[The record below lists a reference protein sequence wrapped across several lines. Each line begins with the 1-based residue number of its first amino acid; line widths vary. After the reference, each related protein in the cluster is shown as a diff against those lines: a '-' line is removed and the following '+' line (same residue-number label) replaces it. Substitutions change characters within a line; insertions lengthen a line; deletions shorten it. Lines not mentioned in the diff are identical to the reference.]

1 MENKI
6 KVLMIGPARNVKG
19 GMTSVVNSYFE
30 YGLDK
35 KVDLK
40 YIETVN
46 DKNVISKLFK
56 IIKGYIEFRRN
67 VKKFEII
74 HIHMASRRSTFRK
87 GKYVKIAKKYNKRV
101 ILHIHGAEFKIFY
114 NDECNANQK
123 KYITNVLNLADKII
137 VLSEEWKEFFSNLVN
152 KDKIE
157 VIYNAILIPENFDK
171 NLDDEKILFL
181 GRFGKRKGIYDL
193 ISVLEKLCIK
203 YPDLTLYAGGDG
215 EVDNVKQ
222 IINEKNLEKN
232 IKILG
237 WVKGKEKENL
247 LKESTFYILPSYN
260 EGMPMSVIEG
270 MAYKNVTITTNV
282 GGIPKMITN
291 MQNGVLINPGDTESL
306 YKYLDKLLQDKEL
319 RIKLSEN
326 ARKTTEEKF
335 NIKNNIKKLIEVYKN
350 E

>member
-1 MENKI
+1 MEKL
-6 KVLMIGPARNVKG
+6 KVLMIGPAKSVKG
-19 GMTSVVNSYFE
+19 GMTSVVDNYFK

-35 KVDLK
+35 EVDLK

-46 DKNVISKLFK
+46 DKNKVLKLLK
-56 IIKGYIEFRRN
+56 IIKGYVEYISN
-67 VKKFEII
+67 IKKYDVI

-87 GKYVKIAKKYNKRV
+87 GKYIRIAKRYGKRI

-114 NDECNANQK
+114 NNECNKNQK
-123 KYITNVLNLADKII
+123 KYIIDTLNMTDKII
-137 VLSEEWKEFFSNLVN
+137 VLSEEWKDFFSKLVDKN
-152 KDKIE
+152 KIE
-157 VIYNAILIPENFDK
+157 VIYNAILIPDNFEK
-171 NLDDEKILFL
+171 NLDTKRILFL

-193 ISVLEKLCIK
+193 IKVLEKLCVK
-203 YPDLTLYAGGDG
+203 YSDLTLYAGGDG
-215 EVDNVKQ
+215 EIEKVRQ
-222 IINEKNLEKN
+222 IVNEKKLGNN

-237 WVKGKEKENL
+237 WVNGEEKEKL
-247 LKESTFYILPSYN
+247 LKESSFYILPSYN

-270 MAYKNVTITTNV
+270 MAYKNVTVSTNV
-282 GGIPKMITN
+282 GGIPKVITN
-291 MQNGVLINPGDTESL
+291 MQNGILINPGDTESL
-306 YKYLDKLLQDKEL
+306 YRYLDELLQDKEL

>member
-1 MENKI
+1 MEKL
-6 KVLMIGPARNVKG
+6 KVLMIGPARSVKG
-19 GMTSVVNSYFE
+19 GMTSVVDNYFK

-35 KVDLK
+35 EVDLK

-46 DKNVISKLFK
+46 DKNKVLKLLK
-56 IIKGYIEFRRN
+56 IIKGYVEYISN
-67 VKKFEII
+67 IKKYDVI

-87 GKYVKIAKKYNKRV
+87 GKYIRIAKRYGKKI

-114 NDECNANQK
+114 NNECNNNQK
-123 KYITNVLNLADKII
+123 KYIIDTLNMADKII
-137 VLSEEWKEFFSNLVN
+137 VLSEEWKDFFSKLVDKN
-152 KDKIE
+152 KIE
-157 VIYNAILIPENFDK
+157 VIYNAILIPDNFEK
-171 NLDDEKILFL
+171 NLDTKRILFL

-193 ISVLEKLCIK
+193 IKVLEELCVK

-215 EVDNVKQ
+215 EIEKVRQ
-222 IINEKNLEKN
+222 IVNEKNLENN

-237 WVKGKEKENL
+237 WVSGEEKEKL
-247 LKESTFYILPSYN
+247 LKESSFYILPSYN

-270 MAYKNVTITTNV
+270 MAYKNVTVSTNV
-282 GGIPKMITN
+282 GGIPKVITN
-291 MQNGVLINPGDTESL
+291 MQNGILINPGDTESL
-306 YKYLDKLLQDKEL
+306 YRYLDELLQDKEL

>member
-1 MENKI
+1 MEKL
-6 KVLMIGPARNVKG
+6 KVLMIGPARSVKG
-19 GMTSVVNSYFE
+19 GMTSVVDNYFK

-35 KVDLK
+35 EVDLK

-46 DKNVISKLFK
+46 DKNKVLKLSK
-56 IIKGYIEFRRN
+56 IIKGYIEYISN
-67 VKKFEII
+67 IKKYDVI

-87 GKYVKIAKKYNKRV
+87 GKYIRIAKRYEKKI

-114 NDECNANQK
+114 NNECNNNQK
-123 KYITNVLNLADKII
+123 KYIIDTLNMADKII
-137 VLSEEWKEFFSNLVN
+137 VLSEEWKDFFSKLVD

-157 VIYNAILIPENFDK
+157 VIYNAILIPDNFEK
-171 NLDDEKILFL
+171 NLDTKRILFL

-193 ISVLEKLCIK
+193 IKVLEKLCVK

-215 EVDNVKQ
+215 EIEKVRQ
-222 IINEKNLEKN
+222 IVNEKKLGNN

-237 WVKGKEKENL
+237 WVNGEEKEKL
-247 LKESTFYILPSYN
+247 LKESSFYILPSYN

-270 MAYKNVTITTNV
+270 MAYKNVTVSTNV
-282 GGIPKMITN
+282 GGIPKVITN
-291 MQNGVLINPGDTESL
+291 MQNGILINPGDTESL
-306 YKYLDKLLQDKEL
+306 YRYLDELLQDKEL

>member
-1 MENKI
+1 MEKL
-6 KVLMIGPARNVKG
+6 KVLMIGPAKSVKG
-19 GMTSVVNSYFE
+19 GMTSVVDNYFK

-35 KVDLK
+35 EVDLK

-46 DKNVISKLFK
+46 DKNKVLKLLK
-56 IIKGYIEFRRN
+56 IIKGYVEYISN
-67 VKKFEII
+67 IKKYDVI

-87 GKYVKIAKKYNKRV
+87 GKYIRIAKRYGKRI

-114 NDECNANQK
+114 NNECNKNQK
-123 KYITNVLNLADKII
+123 KYIIDTLNMTDKII
-137 VLSEEWKEFFSNLVN
+137 VLSEEWKDFFSKLVDKN
-152 KDKIE
+152 KIE
-157 VIYNAILIPENFDK
+157 VIYNAILIPDNFEK
-171 NLDDEKILFL
+171 NLDTKRILFL

-193 ISVLEKLCIK
+193 IKVLEKLCVK
-203 YPDLTLYAGGDG
+203 YSDLTLYAGGDG
-215 EVDNVKQ
+215 EIEKVRQ
-222 IINEKNLEKN
+222 IVNEKKLGNN

-237 WVKGKEKENL
+237 WVNGEEKEIL
-247 LKESTFYILPSYN
+247 LKESSFYILPSYN

-270 MAYKNVTITTNV
+270 MAYKNVTVSTNV
-282 GGIPKMITN
+282 GGIPKVITN
-291 MQNGVLINPGDTESL
+291 MQNGILINPGDTESL
-306 YKYLDKLLQDKEL
+306 YRYLDELLQDKEL

>member
-1 MENKI
+1 MEKL
-6 KVLMIGPARNVKG
+6 KVLMIGPARSVKG
-19 GMTSVVNSYFE
+19 GMTSVVDNYFK

-35 KVDLK
+35 EVDLK

-46 DKNVISKLFK
+46 DKNKVLKLLK
-56 IIKGYIEFRRN
+56 IIKGYVEYISN
-67 VKKFEII
+67 IKKYDVI

-87 GKYVKIAKKYNKRV
+87 GKYIRIAKRYGKKI

-114 NDECNANQK
+114 NNECNNNQK
-123 KYITNVLNLADKII
+123 KYIIDTLNMVDKII
-137 VLSEEWKEFFSNLVN
+137 VLSEEWKDFFSKLVDKN
-152 KDKIE
+152 KIE
-157 VIYNAILIPENFDK
+157 VIYNAILIPDNFEK
-171 NLDDEKILFL
+171 NLDTKRILFL

-193 ISVLEKLCIK
+193 IKVLEKLCVK

-215 EVDNVKQ
+215 EIEKVRQ
-222 IINEKNLEKN
+222 IVNEKKLGNN

-237 WVKGKEKENL
+237 WVNGEEKEKL
-247 LKESTFYILPSYN
+247 LKESSFYILPSYN

-270 MAYKNVTITTNV
+270 MAYKNVTVSTNV
-282 GGIPKMITN
+282 GGIPKVITN
-291 MQNGVLINPGDTESL
+291 MQNGILINPGDTESL
-306 YKYLDKLLQDKEL
+306 YRYLDELLQDKEL

-335 NIKNNIKKLIEVYKN
+335 NIKNNIKKLIEVYKY

>member
-1 MENKI
+1 MKKL
-6 KVLMIGPARNVKG
+6 KVLMIGPARSVKG
-19 GMTSVVNSYFE
+19 GMTSVVDNYFR

-35 KVDLK
+35 EVNLK

-46 DKNVISKLFK
+46 DKNNILKLLK
-56 IIKGYIEFRRN
+56 IIKGYIEYIN
-67 VKKFEII
+67 NIKKYDVI
-74 HIHMASRRSTFRK
+74 HIHMASRRSTYRK
-87 GKYVKIAKKYNKRV
+87 GKYIRIAKRYAKRI

-114 NDECNANQK
+114 NNECNNNQK
-123 KYITNVLNLADKII
+123 KYIIDTLNMADKII
-137 VLSEEWKEFFSNLVN
+137 VLSEEWKDFFSKLVDKN
-152 KDKIE
+152 KIE
-157 VIYNAILIPENFDK
+157 VIYNAILIPDNFEK
-171 NLDDEKILFL
+171 NLDTKRILFL

-193 ISVLEKLCIK
+193 IKVLEELCVK

-215 EVDNVKQ
+215 EIEKVRQ
-222 IINEKNLEKN
+222 IVNEKNLENN

-237 WVKGKEKENL
+237 WVSGEEKEKL
-247 LKESTFYILPSYN
+247 LKESSFYVLPSYN

-270 MAYKNVTITTNV
+270 MAYKNITVSTNV
-282 GGIPKMITN
+282 GGIPKVITN
-291 MQNGVLINPGDTESL
+291 MQNGILINPGDTESL
-306 YKYLDKLLQDKEL
+306 YRYLDELLQDKEL

>member
-1 MENKI
+1 MEKL
-6 KVLMIGPARNVKG
+6 KVLMIGPARSVKG
-19 GMTSVVNSYFE
+19 GMTSVVDNYFK

-35 KVDLK
+35 EVDLK

-46 DKNVISKLFK
+46 DKNKVLKLLK
-56 IIKGYIEFRRN
+56 IIKGYVEYISN
-67 VKKFEII
+67 IKKYDVI

-87 GKYVKIAKKYNKRV
+87 GKYIRIAKRYGKKI

-114 NDECNANQK
+114 NNECNNNQK
-123 KYITNVLNLADKII
+123 KYIIDTLNMADKII
-137 VLSEEWKEFFSNLVN
+137 VLSEEWKDFFSKLVDKN
-152 KDKIE
+152 KIE
-157 VIYNAILIPENFDK
+157 VIYNAILIPDNFEK
-171 NLDDEKILFL
+171 NLDTKRILFL

-193 ISVLEKLCIK
+193 IKVLEELCIK

-215 EVDNVKQ
+215 EIEKVRQ
-222 IINEKNLEKN
+222 IVNEKNLENN

-237 WVKGKEKENL
+237 WVSGEEKEKL
-247 LKESTFYILPSYN
+247 LKESSFYILPSYN

-270 MAYKNVTITTNV
+270 MAYKNVTVSTNV
-282 GGIPKMITN
+282 GGIPKVITN
-291 MQNGVLINPGDTESL
+291 MQNGILINPGDTESL
-306 YKYLDKLLQDKEL
+306 YRYLDELLQDKEL

>member
-1 MENKI
+1 MEKL
-6 KVLMIGPARNVKG
+6 KVLMIGPARSVKG
-19 GMTSVVNSYFE
+19 GMTSVVDNYFK

-35 KVDLK
+35 EVDLK

-46 DKNVISKLFK
+46 DKNKVLKLLK
-56 IIKGYIEFRRN
+56 IIKGYVEYISN
-67 VKKFEII
+67 IKKYDVI

-87 GKYVKIAKKYNKRV
+87 GKYIRIAKRYGKKI

-114 NDECNANQK
+114 NNECNNNQK
-123 KYITNVLNLADKII
+123 KYIIDTLNMADKII
-137 VLSEEWKEFFSNLVN
+137 VLSEEWKDFFSKLVDKN
-152 KDKIE
+152 KIE
-157 VIYNAILIPENFDK
+157 VIYNAILIPDNFKK
-171 NLDDEKILFL
+171 NLDTKRILFL

-193 ISVLEKLCIK
+193 IKVLEKLCIE

-215 EVDNVKQ
+215 EIEKVRQ
-222 IINEKNLEKN
+222 IVNEKKLENN

-237 WVKGKEKENL
+237 WVNGEEKEKL
-247 LKESTFYILPSYN
+247 LKESSFYILPSYN

-270 MAYKNVTITTNV
+270 MAYKNVTVSTNV
-282 GGIPKMITN
+282 GGIPKVITN
-291 MQNGVLINPGDTESL
+291 MQNGILINPGDTESL
-306 YKYLDKLLQDKEL
+306 YRYLDELLQDKEL